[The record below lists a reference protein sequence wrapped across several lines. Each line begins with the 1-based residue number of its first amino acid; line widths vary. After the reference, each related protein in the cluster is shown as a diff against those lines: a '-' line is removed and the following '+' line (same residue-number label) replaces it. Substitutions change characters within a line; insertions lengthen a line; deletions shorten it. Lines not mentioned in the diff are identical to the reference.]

1 MTRWVAV
8 LAVSLAVLLGVPL
21 AWSLSRPPSSAG
33 LPLSQALGAS
43 SPGPDGGAADPSSV
57 APSSIP
63 SSVTSSVPTS
73 ATGPVV
79 EPAAP
84 VRLRIAA
91 VRVDAAVA
99 PVGVDANGTMVIPR
113 EAALVGWYRFGPAPG
128 AVAGAAV
135 LAGHVDSRDQG
146 PGALYRLREVP
157 VGATVEVVDTAG
169 LTRRY
174 RVVSRELITKK
185 ALPTQELFRRTGPAR
200 LILITCGGEFDA
212 RLHSYRDNVVVVAQ
226 PQP

>member
-21 AWSLSRPPSSAG
+21 AWSLSRPAASAGMPLRQAIGTSSPSTDDGTTAPASAVPSASVSSASVPSPG
-33 LPLSQALGAS
+33 S
-43 SPGPDGGAADPSSV
+43 SP
-57 APSSIP
+57 
-63 SSVTSSVPTS
+63 T
-73 ATGPVV
+73 
-79 EPAAP
+79 
-84 VRLRIAA
+84 RLRIAA
-91 VRVDAAVA
+91 IQVDAAVA
-99 PVGVDANGTMVIPR
+99 PVGVDPNGTMVIPR
-113 EAALVGWYRFGPAPG
+113 EAARVGWYRFGPAPG
-128 AVAGAAV
+128 AAAGAAV

-157 VGATVEVVDTAG
+157 VGATVEVVDAEG
-169 LTRRY
+169 VSRRY

-185 ALPTQELFRRTGPAR
+185 ALPTQALFSRTGPAR

-212 RLHSYRDNVVVVAQ
+212 QLHSYRDNVVVVAQ

>member
-21 AWSLSRPPSSAG
+21 AWSLTRPPSSTG

-57 APSSIP
+57 APSSL
-63 SSVTSSVPTS
+63 TSSVPTP

-113 EAALVGWYRFGPAPG
+113 EAARVGWYRFGPAPG

-157 VGATVEVVDTAG
+157 VGAAVEVVDTAG
-169 LTRRY
+169 VTRRY